1 MEVPLPLA
9 TALGGVLS
17 VTVFAAVFRLWSHHA
32 AFLSVFSGLRRMVGG
47 PAEPAGADR
56 ELSDE
61 GEPNGDAEAEAGE
74 QPQPSS
80 WFGLRRIFQAFGLLS
95 NHSEEEEDNE
105 TDNNRPARVTT
116 APVQGA
122 PDEHDAETGEQ
133 PQPWN
138 FFGLR
143 PIFQAF
149 GLLSTEDKHDDNRPT
164 RVKGAPKEDAD
175 TDEPSS
181 WFGLRPIFQAFGL
194 LSTEETKSKRAASSE
209 ELDEPVADEQPSWLS
224 VKGAL
229 QRLGLTWK
237 DAESGASSHQI
248 YDVIPNHKHKFMRV
262 HELGHYVQEPQR
274 SESTRVTAGTAQVQP
289 DAKIRRPRISLPI
302 KTHLPVSL
310 RPYGLRALQT
320 TGSVK

>member
-56 ELSDE
+56 ELCDE

-122 PDEHDAETGEQ
+122 PDEHDVETGAQ

-138 FFGLR
+138 F
-143 PIFQAF
+143 
-149 GLLSTEDKHDDNRPT
+149 
-164 RVKGAPKEDAD
+164 
-175 TDEPSS
+175 
-181 WFGLRPIFQAFGL
+181 FGLRPIFQAFGL